1 MHFKIILFS
10 LATLV
15 LTVSHKIENNKEG
28 NLNLNSPVQTDTTTT
43 IDQRV
48 RVEAFNLNI
57 LPPSS
62 GVKFYKDGIV
72 FLSSSKSEGKMLPE
86 HISFGKVDTWYA
98 VLNET
103 TLENPQLFSASI
115 KFAYPTEAYT
125 FSSDYRTLYFTR
137 YSENEGVEKIY
148 QARFSAGSGN
158 QEDWS
163 VEENPMSFCSGQS
176 TYTHP
181 ALSAKGNIMVFASN
195 RTGSIG
201 GMDLFVTEYQNGTWS
216 DPVNLGNAVNTQSNE
231 LYPYLDSD
239 NNLYY
244 SSDGIQG
251 YGGYDIY
258 VCKFKSNT
266 WEKPINL
273 SIPVNTRFDDV
284 AFTLN
289 RKDEVSAFYTV
300 KQNSGKTSQQLYKVT
315 MNSSNVPD
323 TLSTLSQIFT
333 NPAISHIVILVTEP
347 PVQATDRRP
356 EIAKPVRSE
365 NDIVVY
371 RVQFLTSFN
380 PGTRSMITVDGT
392 DYSVYD
398 YLYSG
403 AYRLCVGEFS
413 SIAPAIELRNILRQ
427 NDYPQASVVV
437 FANNVISFD
446 PELLK
451 EPTVSEQP
459 AAVEKAMTEPVLQE
473 KPAETKVE
481 TIKKEIPEAETQKTE
496 PAKATVTEPEVK
508 EAEPVKTEI
517 PETAEKKDI
526 VVYRIQFA
534 SSTSSKGSY
543 KISINGKSYNTFEYF
558 YKGAYRS
565 TVGELSTLSTA
576 KEFQTIVRQSGY
588 PTAFVVAFKNNVR
601 SLDPELFK

>member
-1 MHFKIILFS
+1 
-10 LATLV
+10 
-15 LTVSHKIENNKEG
+15 
-28 NLNLNSPVQTDTTTT
+28 
-43 IDQRV
+43 
-48 RVEAFNLNI
+48 
-57 LPPSS
+57 
-62 GVKFYKDGIV
+62 
-72 FLSSSKSEGKMLPE
+72 
-86 HISFGKVDTWYA
+86 
-98 VLNET
+98 
-103 TLENPQLFSASI
+103 
-115 KFAYPTEAYT
+115 
-125 FSSDYRTLYFTR
+125 
-137 YSENEGVEKIY
+137 
-148 QARFSAGSGN
+148 
-158 QEDWS
+158 
-163 VEENPMSFCSGQS
+163 
-176 TYTHP
+176 
-181 ALSAKGNIMVFASN
+181 
-195 RTGSIG
+195 
-201 GMDLFVTEYQNGTWS
+201 
-216 DPVNLGNAVNTQSNE
+216 
-231 LYPYLDSD
+231 
-239 NNLYY
+239 
-244 SSDGIQG
+244 
-251 YGGYDIY
+251 
-258 VCKFKSNT
+258 
-266 WEKPINL
+266 
-273 SIPVNTRFDDV
+273 
-284 AFTLN
+284 
-289 RKDEVSAFYTV
+289 
-300 KQNSGKTSQQLYKVT
+300 LYKVT

-347 PVQATDRRP
+347 PVEATDRRP

-427 NDYPQASVVV
+427 TDYPQASVLV
-437 FANNVISFD
+437 FVNNVISFD

-451 EPTVSEQP
+451 ESTVSEQP
-459 AAVEKAMTEPVLQE
+459 AAVEKAITEPVLQE

-481 TIKKEIPEAETQKTE
+481 TINKEIPEAETQKTE

-517 PETAEKKDI
+517 PEPMEKKDI

-534 SSTSSKGSY
+534 SSTGSKGSY

-565 TVGELSTLSTA
+565 TVGELSTLSAA

-588 PTAFVVAFKNNVR
+588 TTAFVVAFKNNVR